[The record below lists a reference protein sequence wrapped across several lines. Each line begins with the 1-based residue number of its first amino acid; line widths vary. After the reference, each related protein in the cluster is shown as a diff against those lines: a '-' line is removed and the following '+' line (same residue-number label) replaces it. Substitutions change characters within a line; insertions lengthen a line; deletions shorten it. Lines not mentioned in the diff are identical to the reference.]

1 MKKNYQNP
9 ISQSFDKENTRL
21 NVLNESNND
30 HQSIL
35 YNQINQSYTF
45 QNNINKLRGGG
56 NSQPNPQIQ
65 QNRNLN
71 DIFDEQDIFQ
81 YLKYHTILLQRILG
95 NQINQNGRDQLEK
108 VVQWINSKGIIN
120 QLFNQCRLD
129 ERKIAIVMAS
139 IDILLSCVIN
149 TPIQLSYNLLQ
160 FTQNLFQILYYQDKV
175 IKSNIIKNLH
185 IFSDNLQLINQ
196 KYQQQKGL
204 EILFNYQFC
213 LIKDVVDHIQDRKA
227 YNLQKC
233 IFEQNTYLKQND
245 ANNTLIQDAKKFL
258 QSDNPRQLDI
268 FYFFQQSKLT
278 IIRKLLN
285 QQQIIEIQQII
296 NYLCKVYQLCI
307 QNNQNWRVHL
317 GFLQMLLELISQKN
331 SFLEDLQKFEGDDI
345 TNIMFNELQ
354 NQLIEFQIEDNINI
368 WEHYIKS
375 KWDSTI
381 KCYLA
386 FSFMTIKKSQIAK
399 NVESAC
405 QKFIDLFLN
414 SDQDEN
420 TISVLKN
427 EQLNVIEEAF
437 EQNLKQNQQTYLYKI
452 YGNTQIEKLQED
464 FINIDL
470 KVQSNINN
478 DDVKKQQQ
486 SNKSNYLFREDV
498 DQGVKQEQIYI
509 VNDFLW
515 TENNNTDVLWIKGIA
530 GSGKSYFLKRLQ
542 LFLLKHYHS
551 HSKQKKWIPFLI
563 SLDALKKLN
572 NNNIWSLILN
582 ADDMEFRD
590 EFMGILSDDLEN
602 GLVNIVLLF
611 DGLDEMKHQI
621 QEVNLDISLFQ
632 KKLGKNVKIII
643 TSRREVQI
651 EKQFI
656 GLQFQNLTEVEIL
669 KLDESQI
676 NEYLKQYC
684 IENTRQYLY
693 QIYNDF
699 IDQEKNSKISRIMF
713 NEYWQAYFFEEV
725 KTLVEQTNNDKY
737 EIIFTD
743 TLINNFLS
751 KQQKIFQNNNNPKG
765 DLLKIQSSS
774 KLMKII
780 KENQIF
786 DLIQTIQILQVILQ
800 VLPNLNQNITNK
812 LYRKNRFKCI
822 LLQLKNEQIKYFN
835 ELEQAKLFSEKDY
848 VERLV
853 VILEKNQFFDEFL
866 VEKLDKNI
874 MQISEVDFNLIK
886 NAAKQTQLTKY
897 QIYKLFVSKYYEIYI
912 KKLKD
917 SGFNNINESF
927 TKELNKLQM
936 FLAVQMIKHECLLLD
951 TQQVQNIFQSYLNQN
966 NLEDKK
972 NLILLY
978 STFITKIQNGS
989 FIFQNK
995 SIQEYFVGKYI
1006 LKLLKDF
1013 SRNFTGKSIEQGLEQ
1028 SQFNQN
1034 EFNLSLLQFSQVIND
1049 IKPELLNYEDIKKI
1063 LLKIIILSRNEV
1075 FIRAASNSILL
1086 LNFLGIELI
1095 GEDLSRIKLSKT
1107 NISGLNVY
1115 GSNLDESEFNE
1126 VKIDYCNFN
1135 NTSLQRVKWTQTP
1148 WNGVIVFRDQ
1158 HQEKVSS
1165 ILFSPNGQF
1174 LLSYGSSQVNIWE
1187 LITQK
1192 IFKKIK
1198 YNQNLCYWRFS
1209 SDSTKFYL
1217 GTETFLQIYCIYGN
1231 DITLLITIPL
1241 QLGQLQ
1247 LRNFPFTFYNKEE
1260 KLVYRRNSN
1269 FYSYNLKSKQQWNKS
1284 KIADNSIK
1292 LTSIKLI
1299 SNDKIL
1305 IGTKDRE
1312 IKIWDGIIKNISKT
1326 ITKKDHQS
1334 EIVSLSEETFDLK
1347 INQQEIFDKKRQISL
1362 LISASEDQVIVWLND
1377 HGYGYKQVKAL
1388 HSQTINGQ
1396 LPRYSIFNKK
1406 HLVYIINEYIVLYD
1420 LNQINKLEEDITF
1433 CDSNCIA
1440 FINYE
1445 WEQFRLLFIAKENC
1459 IEVYEYLNICI
1470 GEIPLNQCQPLSMDI
1485 ITHNLM
1491 ITYNKDNTIRFWSI
1505 CSYYQNE
1512 EQKFVSNNM
1521 DPFRK
1526 QNPFSRSRVLQRSIK
1541 GFVQNLKQSYK
1552 YNENEGTC
1560 EVAVQENEKQINIYK
1575 VQIFEN
1581 QIKYHLIKLYEFQE
1595 DQKIGCYALCNYG
1608 KKICYC
1614 VDNIITIKDLQND
1627 DQTLLEQIQEK
1638 DIYLIMFSEKEQ
1650 YLASCSNDNSIV
1662 IYRFCVDKKQK
1673 FYMIKNKKCL
1683 DLFFVKE
1690 DDNVLVI
1697 QTQTSII
1704 WYKIIWNIDS
1714 QQLLVQVFKY
1724 HDFEYGVQNGIFD
1737 QQMSIVYLIPQQNY
1751 NYINL
1756 QQVQK
1761 EYLAVK
1767 QGENI
1772 ILKPLIVGDQA
1783 KVVIFNE
1790 QNKKIEFVN
1799 EEYII
1804 FSEESSNILE
1814 IKNVSDMQVIRKLEY
1829 CAFAIREREY
1839 LIIAVE
1845 TIKDIQVI
1853 HILPEQIFTTE
1864 TIKKQIQGKL
1874 HHFTLSN
1881 SGYFLASTYNQEI
1894 TIYYITKGPQI
1905 IQISK
1910 LFIEIE
1916 IKDIQISDN
1925 QQIIIQSQ
1933 DGLYQYKLNVE
1944 EESIYSIDNYFGNN
1958 QLVQN
1963 NQSYKIEILI
1973 QGNQFIENYDYK
1985 DTKLNHN
1992 DKLIAL
1998 KIYDKIYFTSLQ
2010 RPQLQLILEAKLFCT
2025 SIDSKY
2031 FAISNDNQIKYYDWQ
2046 DNIKNIYNFDYK
2058 QDLLYLRFL
2067 QNPNQIL
2074 AISSKDIQII
2084 QCQENQIKKIRDG
2097 LYQYKLNLEE
2107 ESIYSIDN
2115 YFGNNQLVQNNQS
2128 VKIEFQVNQLLEYY
2142 NYKDTILNHND
2153 KLIALKIDDLIYF
2166 TSLQRPQLQLQ
2177 LEAKFFCTSIDSKY
2191 FAISNNNQ
2199 IKYYD
2204 WQDNIK
2210 NIYNFDYKQDLFD
2223 LRFLQN
2229 PNQILA
2235 ISSNDIQ
2242 IIQCQ
2247 ENQIKKIKGRQYA
2260 STRAS
2265 SNLDIAKIEK
2275 SIIQISKPEINI
2287 ELYNPEDYDFNAY
2300 NPQFTSDGQYIIYE
2314 QNKKVI
2320 FQSLFNRHSKYSP
2333 EKLEGQYNVSVLPE
2347 SNYLISFNQ
2356 QESPLQAYQNCGY
2369 RKLEYYLN
2377 CWDVS
2382 DLSNVENLFT
2392 IPILQHQTKKIS
2404 NKQWFISEIQNNIL
2418 CLYDIKEFQQGIYD
2432 TILHNNNQKIHYS
2445 GICPNETKY
2454 YTVSTEDWSITIWM
2468 MKSCIPLKQ
2477 FKGHQYQIFFIGFS
2491 EDEKY
2496 MISRDTDQIIVWNLE
2511 NEDKLIIKDPNIE
2524 NQRFLFYCSNFSTFG
2539 WNKFNKCDFVK
2550 LHHSIGITIQ
2560 SQGQLFIYDLK
2571 DFKSYELFYKLI
2583 VHRQE
2588 IKSFRHY
2595 VYSNG
2600 SKIALYQKQQDEKF
2614 DKIYILDVK
2623 SKQIIDTNNLQRDE
2637 IFYGYH
2643 NIDKYIKIKI
2653 DKEHEFYG
2661 LNQKNGYIFV
2671 CYKDSNLLSLYKVE
2685 DFVNEHG
2692 QPIKEVFIHLKID
2705 LNDYNSSFIHL
2716 CQVGPK
2722 YITYY
2727 YNSQLRVIDL
2737 ERYEK
2742 QLKIIKLDK
2751 SQEFLNIYK
2760 QDYILLKNREEQT
2773 LNIYNL
2779 RNGQNNKVIDRN
2791 IDKMIVAFKNNG
2803 EQLALGWDDGS
2814 ISIYYIYTQVQYDFS
2829 IKNKQAIKHILYTQD
2844 DKILISCS
2852 QDNVISFWEYQY
2864 KKEKLIQSIQI
2875 DQNIESIVVSPN
2887 NLDIALELSGGLIQ
2901 IITIDKQKCWNQNQK
2916 YFGFYKSYPQLR
2928 QFLTQNCLVKN
2939 SIIQDQNGNSLV
2951 HHLGEKM
2958 KQEFE
2963 AQKIQDEQQY

>member
-9 ISQSFDKENTRL
+9 ISQSFDKENSRL
-21 NVLNESNND
+21 NFLNESNND

-56 NSQPNPQIQ
+56 NWGIKLQIQLNPQIQ
-65 QNRNLN
+65 QNSNLN

-95 NQINQNGRDQLEK
+95 NQINQNERDQLEK
-108 VVQWINSKGIIN
+108 VVQWLNSKGIIN
-120 QLFNQCRLD
+120 QLSNQCRLD
-129 ERKIAIVMAS
+129 ERKIAIIMES

-160 FTQNLFQILYYQDKV
+160 FTQNLFEILYYQDKV

-185 IFSDNLQLINQ
+185 IFSDKLQLINQ
-196 KYQQQKGL
+196 KYHQQKGL

-213 LIKDVVDHIQDRKA
+213 LIKDVVDHIQDRNA

-233 IFEQNTYLKQND
+233 IFEQNKYQQQND
-245 ANNTLIQDAKKFL
+245 GNNTLLQDAKKFL

-285 QQQIIEIQQII
+285 SQQIIEIQQII

-331 SFLEDLQKFEGDDI
+331 SFLEDLQKVEGADI
-345 TNIMFNELQ
+345 TNIMLNELQ

-405 QKFIDLFLN
+405 QKFIDLFFN

-437 EQNLKQNQQTYLYKI
+437 EQNLEQNQQTYLYKI

-470 KVQSNINN
+470 KVQCSINN

-486 SNKSNYLFREDV
+486 SNKSSYLFREDV
-498 DQGVKQEQIYI
+498 EQCVKQEQIYI

-542 LFLLKHYHS
+542 LFLLKHYYS

-572 NNNIWSLILN
+572 NNNIWNLILN
-582 ADDMEFRD
+582 ADDMEFRN
-590 EFMGILSDDLEN
+590 EFIGILSDDLEN

-656 GLQFQNLTEVEIL
+656 GLQFLNLTEVEIL
-669 KLDESQI
+669 NLDDNQI

-693 QIYNDF
+693 NIYKDF
-699 IDQEKNSKISRIMF
+699 VDQEKNSKISRIMF

-725 KTLVEQTNNDKY
+725 KTLVKQTNNDNY
-737 EIIFTD
+737 EIIFAD
-743 TLINNFLS
+743 SLINNFLS
-751 KQQKIFQNNNNPKG
+751 KQQKIFQNKNTPSNHQKEE
-765 DLLKIQSSS
+765 LSKLQSSS

-800 VLPNLNQNITNK
+800 ILPNLNQNITNK
-812 LYRKNRFKCI
+812 LYRKNRFKC
-822 LLQLKNEQIKYFN
+822 
-835 ELEQAKLFSEKDY
+835 
-848 VERLV
+848 
-853 VILEKNQFFDEFL
+853 NQFFDDFL

-912 KKLKD
+912 NKLKD

-927 TKELNKLQM
+927 KKELNKLQM
-936 FLAVQMIKHECLLLD
+936 FLAVKMIKHECLLLD

-966 NLEDKK
+966 NLEDTK

-989 FIFQNK
+989 FMFQNK

-1034 EFNLSLLQFSQVIND
+1034 EFNLSLQQFSQVIND
-1049 IKPELLNYEDIKKI
+1049 IQPELLNYEDIKKI
-1063 LLKIIILSRNEV
+1063 LLKIIILSREEV

-1086 LNFLGIELI
+1086 LKFLRIELI

-1148 WNGVIVFRDQ
+1148 WNEVIVFRDQ
-1158 HQEKVSS
+1158 HQENVSS

-1174 LLSYGSSQVNIWE
+1174 LLSYSSSQGSSQGSSQVNIWE

-1192 IFKKIK
+1192 ILKKIK
-1198 YNQNLCYWRFS
+1198 YNQNLKYWEFS

-1217 GTETFLQIYCIYGN
+1217 CPETFLQIYCIYGT

-1241 QLGQLQ
+1241 QVGQLQ
-1247 LRNFPFTFYNKEE
+1247 PRNYPFTFYNKEE
-1260 KLVYRRNSN
+1260 KLVYRKNLN
-1269 FYSYNLKSKQQWNKS
+1269 FYSYNLKSKHEWNKS

-1292 LTSIKLI
+1292 LTSIKVI
-1299 SNDKIL
+1299 SNGKIL

-1312 IKIWDGIIKNISKT
+1312 IKIWDGIIKNIPKT
-1326 ITKKDHQS
+1326 ITKKYHQS
-1334 EIVSLSEETFDLK
+1334 EIVSLSEETF
-1347 INQQEIFDKKRQISL
+1347 NDKGRPISL

-1377 HGYGYKQVKAL
+1377 DGYGYKQVKAL
-1388 HSQTINGQ
+1388 HSQKINDQ

-1420 LNQINKLEEDITF
+1420 LNQINKLEDITY

-1440 FINYE
+1440 FINYG
-1445 WEQFRLLFIAKENC
+1445 QFRLLFIAKEDC
-1459 IEVYEYLNICI
+1459 IEVYEYLNIFI
-1470 GEIPLNQCQPLSMDI
+1470 GKIPLNQCQPLSMDI
-1485 ITHNLM
+1485 INHDLM

-1505 CSYYQNE
+1505 FSYYQNE
-1512 EQKFVSNNM
+1512 VQNFVSNFIY
-1521 DPFRK
+1521 PFRK
-1526 QNPFSRSRVLQRSIK
+1526 QYPFSRSRVLQGSIK
-1541 GFVQNLKQSYK
+1541 GFVQNLKQSYN

-1560 EVAVQENEKQINIYK
+1560 KVAVQDENENQINIYK
-1575 VQIFEN
+1575 VLIFEN
-1581 QIKYHLIKLYEFQE
+1581 QIEYHLIKDYKFSE

-1627 DQTLLEQIQEK
+1627 DQTQLEQIQEK
-1638 DIYLIMFSEKEQ
+1638 DIYLIMFSETYQ
-1650 YLASCSNDNSIV
+1650 YLASCSKDYSIV
-1662 IYRFCVDKKQK
+1662 IYSLDDQKKK
-1673 FYMIKNKKCL
+1673 KKNYMINNQKCL
-1683 DLFFVKE
+1683 DLLFVK
-1690 DDNVLVI
+1690 DDVLII
-1697 QTQTSII
+1697 QTLTSII

-1714 QQLLVQVFKY
+1714 QDLIVQVFKY
-1724 HDFEYGVQNGIFD
+1724 YDFEYGVHNGIFQ
-1737 QQMSIVYLIPQQNY
+1737 QQMIMVYPLPLGNY
-1751 NYINL
+1751 NYIK
-1756 QQVQK
+1756 Q
-1761 EYLAVK
+1761 YLAVK

-1772 ILKPLIVGDQA
+1772 ILKPFINDDQT

-1790 QNKKIEFVN
+1790 KYKKIEFVN
-1799 EEYII
+1799 EKYII

-1814 IKNVSDMQVIRKLEY
+1814 IKNVSDMQVIRKLKY
-1829 CAFAIREREY
+1829 CAFAIRERAIREREY
-1839 LIIAVE
+1839 LLIAVE
-1845 TIKDIQVI
+1845 TKDDIQVI
-1853 HILPEQIFTTE
+1853 HILPEQKFTTE
-1864 TIKKQIQGKL
+1864 TIKKQIQVKL

-1894 TIYYITKGPQI
+1894 TIYYITEGAQI

-1944 EESIYSIDNYFGNN
+1944 EQSIYSINIYFGNN
-1958 QLVQN
+1958 QK
-1963 NQSYKIEILI
+1963 YE
-1973 QGNQFIENYDYK
+1973 
-1985 DTKLNHN
+1985 DT
-1992 DKLIAL
+1992 
-1998 KIYDKIYFTSLQ
+1998 
-2010 RPQLQLILEAKLFCT
+2010 R
-2025 SIDSKY
+2025 
-2031 FAISNDNQIKYYDWQ
+2031 
-2046 DNIKNIYNFDYK
+2046 
-2058 QDLLYLRFL
+2058 
-2067 QNPNQIL
+2067 
-2074 AISSKDIQII
+2074 
-2084 QCQENQIKKIRDG
+2084 
-2097 LYQYKLNLEE
+2097 
-2107 ESIYSIDN
+2107 
-2115 YFGNNQLVQNNQS
+2115 
-2128 VKIEFQVNQLLEYY
+2128 
-2142 NYKDTILNHND
+2142 LNHND

-2166 TSLQRPQLQLQ
+2166 TSLYRPQLQLM
-2177 LEAKFFCTSIDSKY
+2177 LKAKFFCTSIDSKY
-2191 FAISNNNQ
+2191 FAIINNNQ
-2199 IKYYD
+2199 IQYYD

-2247 ENQIKKIKGRQYA
+2247 ENQIKKIKGRYNV

-2320 FQSLFNRHSKYSP
+2320 FQSLSNRHSKYNL
-2333 EKLEGQYNVSVLPE
+2333 EKLEGQYNISVLPE
-2347 SNYLISFNQ
+2347 SNYLISFNK
-2356 QESPLQAYQNCGY
+2356 QESSLLQYQNYGL

-2382 DLSNVENLFT
+2382 DLSDVKNLFK
-2392 IPILQHQTKKIS
+2392 IPILKPQKKKML

-2432 TILHNNNQKIHYS
+2432 TTLHNNNQKIQYS

-2454 YTVSTEDWSITIWM
+2454 YTVSKEDYSITIWM
-2468 MKSCIPLKQ
+2468 IKSNDYLKQ
-2477 FKGHQYQIFFIGFS
+2477 FKGHKKIIFFIGFS

-2511 NEDKLIIKDPNIE
+2511 NEDKLIIKDPNIRKQ
-2524 NQRFLFYCSNFSTFG
+2524 NFLLQCSFSQTFG
-2539 WNKFNKCDFVK
+2539 WHLYNKCDFVK
-2550 LHHSIGITIQ
+2550 LNNSIGITIQ
-2560 SQGQLFIYDLK
+2560 SVGEFFVYDLK
-2571 DFKSYELFYKLI
+2571 DFKSYELFYKQI
-2583 VHRQE
+2583 VNLE
-2588 IKSFRHY
+2588 EYKSVRHY

-2600 SKIALYQKQQDEKF
+2600 SKIALFQKQQDGKL
-2614 DKIYILDVK
+2614 DKINILNVK
-2623 SKQIIDTNNLQRDE
+2623 SKEIIETIHIQKDE
-2637 IFYGYH
+2637 RFYGYH
-2643 NIDKYIKIKI
+2643 NIDKYIIIKI
-2653 DKEHEFYG
+2653 DKEYDFFE
-2661 LNQKNGYIFV
+2661 LDQKNGYIYV
-2671 CYKDSNLLSLYKVE
+2671 CYKDSSLLQLYKVE
-2685 DFVNEHG
+2685 DFVNEHR
-2692 QPIKEVFIHLKID
+2692 QPIKEVFIHLKVD
-2705 LNDYNSSFIHL
+2705 LNDYNSSFIQL
-2716 CQVGPK
+2716 GQVGIK
-2722 YITYY
+2722 YITYF

-2742 QLKIIKLDK
+2742 QVKIIKLDK
-2751 SQEFLNIYK
+2751 SQEFLNNYK
-2760 QDYILLKNREEQT
+2760 QDYILLKNNRKEKT

-2779 RNGQNNKVIDRN
+2779 RNGQNDEVLDRN
-2791 IDKMIVAFKNNG
+2791 IDRLIVAFKNNG
-2803 EQLALGWDDGS
+2803 EQLAIGWNDGR
-2814 ISIYYIYTQVQYDFS
+2814 ISIFERHTKALNHFS
-2829 IKNKQAIKHILYTQD
+2829 IKNEQAIKHILYTKD
-2844 DKILISCS
+2844 DKIIISCS

-2875 DQNIESIVVSPN
+2875 DYNIESIVVSPN
-2887 NLDIALELSGGLIQ
+2887 NLDIALQLSGGLIQ

-2916 YFGFYKSYPQLR
+2916 YFGCYKSYPQLR
-2928 QFLTQNCLVKN
+2928 QLQTQNCLVKN

-2951 HHLGEKM
+2951 HHFGEKM

-2963 AQKIQDEQQY
+2963 AQKIQDEQQN

>member
-9 ISQSFDKENTRL
+9 IFQSFDKENSML

-65 QNRNLN
+65 QNSNLN
-71 DIFDEQDIFQ
+71 DIFNEQDIFQ
-81 YLKYHTILLQRILG
+81 YLKYHTILLRRILG

-1638 DIYLIMFSEKEQ
+1638 DIYLIMFSETYQ
-1650 YLASCSNDNSIV
+1650 YLASCSKDYSIV
-1662 IYRFCVDKKQK
+1662 IYSLDDQKKK
-1673 FYMIKNKKCL
+1673 KNYMINNQKCL
-1683 DLFFVKE
+1683 DLLFVK
-1690 DDNVLVI
+1690 DDVLVI

-1714 QQLLVQVFKY
+1714 KDLIVQVFKY
-1724 HDFEYGVQNGIFD
+1724 YDFEQSGHNDIFQ
-1737 QQMSIVYLIPQQNY
+1737 QQMSMVYPLPQQNY
-1751 NYINL
+1751 NYIK
-1756 QQVQK
+1756 Q
-1761 EYLAVK
+1761 YLAVK

-1772 ILKPLIVGDQA
+1772 ILKPLINDDQT

-1790 QNKKIEFVN
+1790 KNKKIEFVN

-1804 FSEESSNILE
+1804 FSEESSNSLE
-1814 IKNVSDMQVIRKLEY
+1814 IKNVSKMQEIRKLEY

-1845 TIKDIQVI
+1845 TINDIQVI
-1853 HILPEQIFTTE
+1853 QILPEQKFTTE

-1894 TIYYITKGPQI
+1894 TIYYITKGLQI

-1910 LFIEIE
+1910 LSIEIE
-1916 IKDIQISDN
+1916 IKDIQISDT

-1933 DGLYQYKLNVE
+1933 
-1944 EESIYSIDNYFGNN
+1944 
-1958 QLVQN
+1958 
-1963 NQSYKIEILI
+1963 
-1973 QGNQFIENYDYK
+1973 
-1985 DTKLNHN
+1985 
-1992 DKLIAL
+1992 
-1998 KIYDKIYFTSLQ
+1998 
-2010 RPQLQLILEAKLFCT
+2010 
-2025 SIDSKY
+2025 
-2031 FAISNDNQIKYYDWQ
+2031 
-2046 DNIKNIYNFDYK
+2046 
-2058 QDLLYLRFL
+2058 
-2067 QNPNQIL
+2067 
-2074 AISSKDIQII
+2074 
-2084 QCQENQIKKIRDG
+2084 DG

-2314 QNKKVI
+2314 QNKKLVSNGKILIGTKDREIKIWDGIIKNISKKDHQSEIVSLSEETFDLKKDQQEIYDKNRQISLLISASEDQVI
-2320 FQSLFNRHSKYSP
+2320 VWLNDDGDGYKQVKVLHSQKINGQLPRYSIFNKKHLVYIIN
-2333 EKLEGQYNVSVLPE
+2333 EYIVLYDLNQINKLEE
-2347 SNYLISFNQ
+2347 
-2356 QESPLQAYQNCGY
+2356 
-2369 RKLEYYLN
+2369 
-2377 CWDVS
+2377 
-2382 DLSNVENLFT
+2382 
-2392 IPILQHQTKKIS
+2392 
-2404 NKQWFISEIQNNIL
+2404 
-2418 CLYDIKEFQQGIYD
+2418 DIKFCDSNCIAF
-2432 TILHNNNQKIHYS
+2432 INNEWGQ
-2445 GICPNETKY
+2445 
-2454 YTVSTEDWSITIWM
+2454 
-2468 MKSCIPLKQ
+2468 L
-2477 FKGHQYQIFFIGFS
+2477 
-2491 EDEKY
+2491 
-2496 MISRDTDQIIVWNLE
+2496 
-2511 NEDKLIIKDPNIE
+2511 
-2524 NQRFLFYCSNFSTFG
+2524 RFLFIGKENCIEVYEQLNICIGKIPLNQCQPLSMDIITHNLMITYNKDNTIRFWSICQQYQNELQDFYSIYIDAFKKQNPFSRSH
-2539 WNKFNKCDFVK
+2539 V
-2550 LHHSIGITIQ
+2550 LQRSIKGYVQNLKQSYKYNEIEGIC
-2560 SQGQLFIYDLK
+2560 
-2571 DFKSYELFYKLI
+2571 E
-2583 VHRQE
+2583 VA
-2588 IKSFRHY
+2588 
-2595 VYSNG
+2595 V
-2600 SKIALYQKQQDEKF
+2600 QDENEN
-2614 DKIYILDVK
+2614 
-2623 SKQIIDTNNLQRDE
+2623 QI
-2637 IFYGYH
+2637 
-2643 NIDKYIKIKI
+2643 
-2653 DKEHEFYG
+2653 
-2661 LNQKNGYIFV
+2661 
-2671 CYKDSNLLSLYKVE
+2671 
-2685 DFVNEHG
+2685 
-2692 QPIKEVFIHLKID
+2692 
-2705 LNDYNSSFIHL
+2705 
-2716 CQVGPK
+2716 
-2722 YITYY
+2722 
-2727 YNSQLRVIDL
+2727 
-2737 ERYEK
+2737 
-2742 QLKIIKLDK
+2742 
-2751 SQEFLNIYK
+2751 NIYK
-2760 QDYILLKNREEQT
+2760 VQIFENQIEYDLIKDYKFPEDQKIGCYVLCN
-2773 LNIYNL
+2773 Y
-2779 RNGQNNKVIDRN
+2779 GNKICYCV
-2791 IDKMIVAFKNNG
+2791 
-2803 EQLALGWDDGS
+2803 
-2814 ISIYYIYTQVQYDFS
+2814 
-2829 IKNKQAIKHILYTQD
+2829 
-2844 DKILISCS
+2844 
-2852 QDNVISFWEYQY
+2852 DN
-2864 KKEKLIQSIQI
+2864 
-2875 DQNIESIVVSPN
+2875 
-2887 NLDIALELSGGLIQ
+2887 
-2901 IITIDKQKCWNQNQK
+2901 IITIKDLQNDDQTLLEQIQEK
-2916 YFGFYKSYPQLR
+2916 DIYLIMFRSHYFGRYQHV
-2928 QFLTQNCLVKN
+2928 TT
-2939 SIIQDQNGNSLV
+2939 
-2951 HHLGEKM
+2951 
-2958 KQEFE
+2958 
-2963 AQKIQDEQQY
+2963 QKIYVN